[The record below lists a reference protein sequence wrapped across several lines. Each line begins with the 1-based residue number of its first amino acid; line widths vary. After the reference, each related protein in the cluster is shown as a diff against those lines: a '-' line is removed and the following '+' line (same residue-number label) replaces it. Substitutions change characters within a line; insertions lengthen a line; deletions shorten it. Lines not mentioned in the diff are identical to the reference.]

1 MKAYICHGMTGRSG
15 EELLKE
21 SMEIAQACRRY
32 GIVPLDPVIAE
43 GVQFNKSSVG
53 ASEDSLKIHWK
64 RDKEMVKEAHVLID
78 ATANRKS
85 EGSQHETGL
94 SRYFLWKPTI
104 RVSHAYARNQSVSV
118 ANLEDDLVVANFE
131 QAAYFAQ
138 LRWGSKRKRI
148 IWRLKLLNRC
158 LLGFIW
164 DQIGEFK

>member
-15 EELLKE
+15 EELLRE
-21 SMEIAQACRRY
+21 SMEIALACRRH
-32 GIVPLDPVIAE
+32 GIIPLDPVISE
-43 GVQFNKSSVG
+43 GVQFSGKAVC
-53 ASEDSLKIHWK
+53 APVDALKVYWK

-104 RVSHAYARNQSVSV
+104 RVSNAYARNQSVSV

-164 DQIGEFK
+164 DQIREFK